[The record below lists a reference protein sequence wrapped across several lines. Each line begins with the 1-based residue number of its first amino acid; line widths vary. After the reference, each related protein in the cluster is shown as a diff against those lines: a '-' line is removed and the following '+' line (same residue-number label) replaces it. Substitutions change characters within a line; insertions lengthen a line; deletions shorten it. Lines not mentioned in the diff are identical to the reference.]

1 MERYFITKEYA
12 NELKAFETHG
22 GDILVS
28 CAGTIG
34 EMYELPD
41 NSEVGVIN
49 QALMRVRVN
58 EKIISKELYKLLFTN
73 MIDDF
78 SKEHS
83 NGSAMKNIPPF
94 ADLKAMNVMLPT
106 LDEQERIG
114 AYFNK
119 LDHLITLHQR
129 KPSR

>member
-1 MERYFITKEYA
+1 
-12 NELKAFETHG
+12 
-22 GDILVS
+22 
-28 CAGTIG
+28 
-34 EMYELPD
+34 
-41 NSEVGVIN
+41 
-49 QALMRVRVN
+49 
-58 EKIISKELYKLLFTN
+58 

>member
-1 MERYFITKEYA
+1 
-12 NELKAFETHG
+12 
-22 GDILVS
+22 
-28 CAGTIG
+28 
-34 EMYELPD
+34 MYELPD

-58 EKIISKELYKLLFTN
+58 ENVTSKKLYQLLFSN

-94 ADLKAMNVMLPT
+94 ADLKAMVTMIPA

-114 AYFNK
+114 AYFEH
-119 LDHLITLHQR
+119 LDNLITLHQR
-129 KPSR
+129 KPFCINRRQKWKQTTKMQNYSANIMQNGFQYIRKGR